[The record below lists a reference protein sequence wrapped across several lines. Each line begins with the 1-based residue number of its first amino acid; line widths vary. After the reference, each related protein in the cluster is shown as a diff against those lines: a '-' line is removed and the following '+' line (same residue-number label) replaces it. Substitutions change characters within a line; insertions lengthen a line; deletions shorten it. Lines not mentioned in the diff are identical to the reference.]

1 MIFDAS
7 PPPKKKKKKK
17 YLLFVLMY
25 GKFSALHS
33 LLISRLEVRA
43 SKHFFF
49 FPDDQHQCLLV
60 HVRSFIF
67 LHFIIIISSSVY
79 HLSH

>member
-49 FPDDQHQCLLV
+49 F
-60 HVRSFIF
+60 S
-67 LHFIIIISSSVY
+67 
-79 HLSH
+79 